1 MPWSAEYR
9 RFARF
14 LGTLYLAVVA
24 LLSDPVLVVQT
35 PDVVSEHYIGP
46 AADHA
51 GGIVV

>member
-14 LGTLYLAVVA
+14 LGTQYLAVVA

-35 PDVVSEHYIGP
+35 PDVVSEHDIGP
-46 AADHA
+46 VADP
-51 GGIVV
+51 VVSTAV

>member
-14 LGTLYLAVVA
+14 LGIQYLAVVA

-35 PDVVSEHYIGP
+35 PDVPEHYIGP
-46 AADHA
+46 VADP
-51 GGIVV
+51 VVSTAV